1 MQYIKSYDFA
11 HYTTRINHFLQRKD
25 RQNIKVLQDFFCS
38 FILYYW
44 DGIVLLCKQ
53 EKKESIEHFLSEIFS
68 LEMNDINLILS
79 QLGQFKNS
87 TNKRLECLGVKL
99 TLNSK

>member
-25 RQNIKVLQDFFCS
+25 RQNIKVLQDFSVVLFC
-38 FILYYW
+38 II
-44 DGIVLLCKQ
+44 GMVLFCYAN
-53 EKKESIEHFLSEIFS
+53 KKRKKVLNIFYQKFFS

-87 TNKRLECLGVKL
+87 TNKRLECLDVKL

>member
-1 MQYIKSYDFA
+1 MEYVKSHDFA
-11 HYTTRINHFLQRKD
+11 YYTTRINYFLQRKD
-25 RQNIKVLQDFFCS
+25 RQDIKVMQNFFCS

-44 DGIVLLCKQ
+44 DNIVLLSKQ
-53 EKKESIEHFLSEIFS
+53 KNKESVEYFLSEIFS
-68 LEMNDINLILS
+68 LEVNDINLILS

-87 TNKRLECLGVKL
+87 TNKRLECLDVKL

>member
-1 MQYIKSYDFA
+1 MEYVKSYDFA
-11 HYTTRINHFLQRKD
+11 YYTTRINHFLQRKD

-44 DGIVLLCKQ
+44 DNIVLLCKQ
-53 EKKESIEHFLSEIFS
+53 ENKESVEYFLSEIFS

-87 TNKRLECLGVKL
+87 TNKRLE
-99 TLNSK
+99 